1 MLIRLQK
8 KYPPSP
14 FWGLTD
20 ISKTIIIGPN
30 FNVNKSNRSF
40 SVSYPLKKH
49 IKHHPM
55 MKRTIPTIAFLLC
68 ALFSSAQNWNEIIKA
83 VAIDRGINDNFG
95 YSVSISGDYA
105 IVGAKNDDQNVVGSD
120 TLFKSG
126 SAYIFKLTGGT
137 WVQQQKLVASDRDA
151 EAEFGFSVAISGNFA
166 TVGSVLEDKNATG
179 SDTLINAGAAYVF
192 EQVAGTW
199 IEKQKLVASDRGEN
213 DRFGFSVAID
223 GDYIIIGARLEDED
237 ASGNATLNNAGSA
250 YIFKQ
255 TNGLWLQQQKIVSSD
270 RANLDFFGSCVAI
283 NANFAIVGAPIEDE
297 DSIGANTLNAS
308 GSVYIFKQSN
318 GVWSQTQKIV
328 ANDREAA
335 ANFGS
340 SIAVANNYLVVGA
353 VSEDKNV
360 NGSTLISNAGAAYIF
375 QEIGGSWVQQQKIIA
390 SDREAEDFFGNSV
403 AINGN
408 YIIVGSRFEDDNVS
422 GADSISNAGAAYIY
436 KLTNGV
442 WSQQQKIVASDRAE
456 EDQFGFSVAINND
469 FAIVGAFGQDVGA
482 QFDVGAAYIFSIRT
496 PWYLDADNDGW
507 YVSNQ
512 LAVNSPGT
520 GWTNTLPGG
529 GSGDCDDNNNTIW
542 QLLPGYVDADA
553 DSFTIGAIQDICS
566 GNTLPQGYNSSS
578 LGEDADDNNPDIT
591 TSINNLSNAS
601 EAVKI
606 YPNPTSNNF
615 IVELQNGHNYHHLQ
629 ITDMAGK
636 EILQSN
642 IEAFTTQT
650 QVNSK
655 NLSPGMYIVRLT
667 GTTFNKTQK
676 LVRK

>member
-1 MLIRLQK
+1 
-8 KYPPSP
+8 
-14 FWGLTD
+14 
-20 ISKTIIIGPN
+20 
-30 FNVNKSNRSF
+30 
-40 SVSYPLKKH
+40 
-49 IKHHPM
+49 

-68 ALFSSAQNWNEIIKA
+68 ALFSNAQNWNEIIKA

-199 IEKQKLVASDRGEN
+199 IEKQKLVASDRAEN

-667 GTTFNKTQK
+667 GTTFNKTLK

>member
-1 MLIRLQK
+1 
-8 KYPPSP
+8 
-14 FWGLTD
+14 
-20 ISKTIIIGPN
+20 
-30 FNVNKSNRSF
+30 
-40 SVSYPLKKH
+40 
-49 IKHHPM
+49 

-68 ALFSSAQNWNEIIKA
+68 ALFSNAQNWNEIIKA

-199 IEKQKLVASDRGEN
+199 IEKQKLVASDRAEN

-542 QLLPGYVDADA
+542 QLLPGYTDADA

-667 GTTFNKTQK
+667 GTTFNKTLK

>member
-1 MLIRLQK
+1 
-8 KYPPSP
+8 
-14 FWGLTD
+14 
-20 ISKTIIIGPN
+20 
-30 FNVNKSNRSF
+30 
-40 SVSYPLKKH
+40 
-49 IKHHPM
+49 

-199 IEKQKLVASDRGEN
+199 IEKQKLVASDRAEN

-403 AINGN
+403 AINGS

-650 QVNSK
+650 QVNIK